1 MGVISAR
8 DEHGQSA
15 GGPNARRS
23 GPSVPA
29 TLVAD
34 GPRRDAACYRALVE
48 LLPDAAFALDMAGHI
63 LEANAACATLWDTTA
78 EALVG
83 RALTELVRPEDVDAT
98 IVGLERARECEPQT
112 WCVHPL
118 TARETRPVVE
128 LTAGVARVD
137 GQAIAIVGVARDR
150 SWQSDIEAKLR
161 QQAQQDPLTGLANRA
176 QFHERVERAL
186 VRYAA
191 HLAAPAAGQRVS
203 KPVDVEHVVAEAAA
217 AAAAAAAADASA
229 PPAPG
234 HHVAVIC
241 IDLDDFK
248 IINDSLGH
256 AEGDR
261 LLEEISA
268 RLLKATR
275 GFDLVARLGGDEF
288 GVLLEGMTR
297 ETDASSVIER
307 IAMVLKRPV
316 TLRDREVVIGAS
328 LGVAHARD
336 ARNADELLRNADMA
350 MYQAKTAGKG
360 RYAEFDHRMHA
371 AAVERLEIAADLRHA
386 VERQELF
393 LAYQPVV
400 QLATGKVVGVEALLR
415 WQRPN
420 HGVVP
425 PLSFIPLA
433 EDTGLIVPIGRWVLR
448 AACAQLARW
457 RDTLDFGATLSMN
470 VNVSGRQLTEPG
482 FVEDVLEAVIGSGI
496 PPQLLTLEIT
506 ESVIVQRADEVLAVL
521 HALRA
526 SGVRLAIDDF
536 GTGYSSLGYLQHFPV
551 DVLKI
556 DRSFVDS
563 VARGGS
569 EAALARTIVALGNA
583 LGLEAV
589 AEGIEHG
596 SQQEALAALGCE
608 RGQGYFFAR
617 PLDPAEFARRFGTP
631 LSATPV
637 TA

>member
-1 MGVISAR
+1 MGITSAR
-8 DEHGQSA
+8 DEDGQLA
-15 GGPNARRS
+15 GGAYAPPTAA
-23 GPSVPA
+23 PA
-29 TLVAD
+29 PVGAL
-34 GPRRDAACYRALVE
+34 RDAACFRAFAA
-48 LLPDAAFALDMAGHI
+48 LLPDAAFVLDLAGRV
-63 LEANAACATLWDTTA
+63 LEANGACATLWDTTA
-78 EALVG
+78 ESLIG
-83 RALTELVRPEDVDAT
+83 RALADLVRPEDVDA
-98 IVGLERARECEPQT
+98 IVVALDRARECGPQT
-112 WCVHPL
+112 VCVHPV

-128 LTAGVARVD
+128 VTVGIAVLD
-137 GQAIAIVGVARDR
+137 GRPIGLVGVARDR
-150 SWQSDIEAKLR
+150 SWQSEIEAKLR

-176 QFHERVERAL
+176 QFRERVERAL
-186 VRYAA
+186 IRYVA
-191 HLAAPAAGQRVS
+191 HTTAPGAMGQRTSRPVEIQPAAT
-203 KPVDVEHVVAEAAA
+203 D
-217 AAAAAAAADASA
+217 DASGDTPT
-229 PPAPG
+229 PPPG
-234 HHVAVIC
+234 HHVAVIF

-248 IINDSLGH
+248 TINDSLGH

-297 ETDASSVIER
+297 ETDATSVIER
-307 IAMVLKRPV
+307 IAMVLRRPV
-316 TLRDREVVIGAS
+316 ALRDREVVIGAS

-336 ARNADELLRNADMA
+336 ARNADELMRNADMA

-360 RYAEFDHRMHA
+360 RYAEFDHKMHA
-371 AAVERLEIAADLRHA
+371 AAVARLELAADLRHA
-386 VERQELF
+386 VERDELF

-415 WQRPN
+415 WKRPQ
-420 HGVVP
+420 HGIVP
-425 PLSFIPLA
+425 PLDFIPLA

-448 AACAQLARW
+448 TACAQLALW
-457 RDTLDFGATLSMN
+457 RETLDFGATLSMN

-482 FVEDVLEAVIGSGI
+482 FVEDVYEAVSLAGI
-496 PPQLLTLEIT
+496 PAELLTLEIT

-526 SGVRLAIDDF
+526 AGVRLAIDDF

-583 LGLEAV
+583 LGLQAV
-589 AEGIEHG
+589 AEGIEHLA
-596 SQQEALAALGCE
+596 QQEALAALGCE

-617 PLDPAEFARRFGTP
+617 PLDPAEFARRF
-631 LSATPV
+631 ATPRATD
-637 TA
+637 TATT

>member
-1 MGVISAR
+1 MGVI
-8 DEHGQSA
+8 
-15 GGPNARRS
+15 NAREGVGSAVGGAPLR
-23 GPSVPA
+23 PA
-29 TLVAD
+29 ATVSID
-34 GPRRDAACYRALVE
+34 DAVRQAAYYRAFVT
-48 LLPDAAFALDMAGHI
+48 LLPEAAFTLDLSGRV
-63 LEANAACATLWDTTA
+63 LEANTAFATLWDTSEA
-78 EALVG
+78 ALVN
-83 RALTELVRPEDVDAT
+83 RPLTALVRPEDLDAT
-98 IVGLERARECEPQT
+98 VVALDRVREGGRQT
-112 WCVHPL
+112 WCVHPR
-118 TARETRPVVE
+118 TPGETRPVVE
-128 LTAGVARVD
+128 LTAAMANLD
-137 GQAIAIVGVARDR
+137 GRPIAIVGVARDR
-150 SWQSDIEAKLR
+150 SWQAQIEAQLR

-176 QFHERVERAL
+176 QFRDRVERAL

-191 HLAAPAAGQRVS
+191 HAAAQQQAPAAPREEPSADG
-203 KPVDVEHVVAEAAA
+203 AAQ
-217 AAAAAAAADASA
+217 
-229 PPAPG
+229 APG
-234 HHVAVIC
+234 HHVAIIF

-248 IINDSLGH
+248 TINDSLGH
-256 AEGDR
+256 AEGDH
-261 LLEEISA
+261 LLEEVSA

-297 ETDASSVIER
+297 ETDATSVIER
-307 IAMVLKRPV
+307 IAMVLRRPV
-316 TLRDREVVIGAS
+316 MLGDREVVIGAS
-328 LGVAHARD
+328 LGIAHARD
-336 ARNADELLRNADMA
+336 ARTADELLRNADMA

-360 RYAEFDHRMHA
+360 RHAEFDHKMHA
-371 AAVERLEIAADLRHA
+371 AAVARLEIAADLRHA
-386 VERQELF
+386 VEREELF
-393 LAYQPVV
+393 LNYQPVV
-400 QLATGKVVGVEALLR
+400 QLTTGKVVGVEALLR
-415 WQRPN
+415 WQRPQ

-448 AACAQLARW
+448 TACAQLARW
-457 RDTLDFGATLSMN
+457 RETLDFGATLSMN
-470 VNVSGRQLTEPG
+470 VNVSGRQLSEPG
-482 FVEDVLEAVIGSGI
+482 FVEDVLEAVTNSGI

-506 ESVIVQRADEVLAVL
+506 ESVIVQRAAEVLAVL

-526 SGVRLAIDDF
+526 AGVRLAIDDF

-617 PLDPAEFARRFGTP
+617 PLDPAEFARRF
-631 LSATPV
+631 ATPRSV
-637 TA
+637 DATPA

>member
-1 MGVISAR
+1 MGAASRMSVSRAR
-8 DEHGQSA
+8 DEHGQPG
-15 GGPNARRS
+15 GGPYAR
-23 GPSVPA
+23 PSATPVPPG
-29 TLVAD
+29 VF
-34 GPRRDAACYRALVE
+34 RDAACYRAFAA
-48 LLPDAAFALDMAGHI
+48 LLPDAAFVLDLEGCI
-63 LEANAACATLWDTTA
+63 VEANAACATLWDTTV
-78 EALVG
+78 EALLG
-83 RALTELVRPEDVDAT
+83 RGLTELVRPEDLDA
-98 IVGLERARECEPQT
+98 VVVALARAHDSGPQSL
-112 WCVHPL
+112 CVHPL

-128 LTAGVARVD
+128 MTIGIAPVD
-137 GQAIAIVGVARDR
+137 GLPFGLVGVARDR
-150 SWQSDIEAKLR
+150 SWQSEIEAQLR

-176 QFHERVERAL
+176 QFRERVERAL
-186 VRYAA
+186 VRYVA
-191 HLAAPAAGQRVS
+191 HTTAPAPMGQRTS
-203 KPVDVEHVVAEAAA
+203 RPVEVQPKEDAP
-217 AAAAAAAADASA
+217 ADAVPA
-229 PPAPG
+229 PAPG
-234 HHVAVIC
+234 HHVAVIF

-248 IINDSLGH
+248 TINDSLGH

-297 ETDASSVIER
+297 ETDATSVIER

-316 TLRDREVVIGAS
+316 LLRDREVVIGAS

-336 ARNADELLRNADMA
+336 AQSADELLRNADMA

-360 RYAEFDHRMHA
+360 RYAEFDHSMHA
-371 AAVERLEIAADLRHA
+371 AAVARLELAADLRHA
-386 VERQELF
+386 VEREELF

-400 QLATGKVVGVEALLR
+400 QLTTGKVVGVEALLR
-415 WQRPN
+415 WQRPQ
-420 HGVVP
+420 HGIVP
-425 PLSFIPLA
+425 PLDFIPLA
-433 EDTGLIVPIGRWVLR
+433 EDTGLIIPIGRWVLR
-448 AACAQLARW
+448 TACAQLALW
-457 RDTLDFGATLSMN
+457 RATLDFGATLSMN

-482 FVEDVLEAVIGSGI
+482 FVEDVYDAVALAGI
-496 PPQLLTLEIT
+496 PAELLTLEIT

-526 SGVRLAIDDF
+526 AGVRLAIDDF

-596 SQQEALAALGCE
+596 AQQEALAALGCE

-617 PLDPAEFARRFGTP
+617 PLDPAEFARRFAKPRTP
-631 LSATPV
+631 DITTP
-637 TA
+637 